1 MTTLKLL
8 AGRLGLS
15 TATVSRVLNTR
26 TSALVSAATKAR
38 VLALAAELGYRPNP
52 AARALVTG
60 RTHTIGLLTFA
71 MHPAFY
77 SQVIQELHDLLAR
90 DRYQLAIVETPRKR
104 TSDADLARIM
114 AVAVDGLLAFDS
126 PEMIRT
132 LLRQDGGQAPVPMV
146 GLGTA
151 TTPEI
156 DAVQVVNDTGTTEI
170 LAHWHRAGRRQ
181 VAYLGMAT
189 DRQWPQRRIY
199 SAHRQAAGLP
209 EIYIDVDS
217 CSPVGQR
224 DGAREAVL
232 RHLRSAPRPDAVF
245 AFNDECAIGTLRAL
259 HDVGI
264 QVPGQTAVA
273 GCDGIAES
281 AYHQPP
287 LTTIQFPVHEV
298 CQEAWHLL
306 KTRLNG
312 KDTPPRNR
320 VFTAKPVWRESA

>member
-1 MTTLKLL
+1 MTTLKIL
-8 AGRLGLS
+8 ADRLGLS
-15 TATVSRVLNTR
+15 IATVSRVLNTR
-26 TSALVSAATKAR
+26 TSDLVSAATKER

-90 DRYQLAIVETPRKR
+90 DRYRLAIVETPRQR
-104 TSDADLARIM
+104 ASDADLARIM

-126 PEMIRT
+126 PEMVRT
-132 LLRQDGGQAPVPMV
+132 LIRQGGDRVPVPMV

-156 DAVQVVNDTGTTEI
+156 DAVQVVNDEGATEI
-170 LAHWHRAGRRQ
+170 LDHWHRAGRRR

-199 SAHRQAAGLP
+199 AAHRQVAGLP
-209 EIYIDVDS
+209 EIYLDVDS
-217 CSPVGQR
+217 CSPAAQR
-224 DGAREAVL
+224 DGARAAVL
-232 RHLRSAPRPDAVF
+232 RQLRRAPRPDAVF

-259 HDVGI
+259 HELGI
-264 QVPGQTAVA
+264 DVPGQTAVA
-273 GCDGIAES
+273 GCDGIAEG
-281 AYHQPP
+281 AYHQPS
-287 LTTIQFPVHEV
+287 LATIQFPVHEV
-298 CQEAWHLL
+298 CREAWRLL
-306 KTRLNG
+306 KGRLNG
-312 KDTPPRNR
+312 KDAPPRSR